1 MAEPITY
8 SFHWTPEIC
17 ARLAALRFSG
27 TKGKMLL
34 AALATLVV
42 MLAIAIFPVR
52 IGAFPQDAI
61 LELLRGAVRRGG
73 AA

>member
-34 AALATLVV
+34 AALVV
-42 MLAIAIFPVR
+42 MLATAIFPVR
-52 IGAFPQDAI
+52 IGVSPQDAI